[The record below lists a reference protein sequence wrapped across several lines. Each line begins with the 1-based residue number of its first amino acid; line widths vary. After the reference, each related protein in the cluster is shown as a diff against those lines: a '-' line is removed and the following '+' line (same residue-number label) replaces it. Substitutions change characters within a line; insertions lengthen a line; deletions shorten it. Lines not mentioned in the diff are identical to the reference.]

1 MKFIIAI
8 ALMSMATLS
17 FAAKRPTTLSD
28 YDASRSYMVHWPS
41 VVFSNISIPV
51 KNVCVDGENL
61 KTITPAKFCSESAVV
76 EVCTTAN
83 HGSEE
88 CRPVRKGETPVQK
101 PGTRL
106 VWGCVAYSTQNFET
120 TRTYEAQVCT
130 KWEQVQTGSHNNT
143 SWVCVEF
150 GTEPKEYA
158 LSYDVSVTRNSYSHE
173 SGNVEVANLNFTIPQ
188 CK

>member
-1 MKFIIAI
+1 MKTIIAI

-17 FAAKRPTTLSD
+17 VAAKRPTTLSD
-28 YDASRSYMVHWPS
+28 YDASRSYIVHWPT
-41 VVFSNISIPV
+41 VIFSNISVPV
-51 KNVCVDGENL
+51 KNVCVDGEKL
-61 KTITPAKFCSESAVV
+61 KTIAPAKFCSESAVV
-76 EVCTTAN
+76 EVCSTAN

-120 TRTYEAQVCT
+120 TRAYEAQVCT
-130 KWEQVQTGSHNNT
+130 KWERVQNDKNA
-143 SWVCVEF
+143 SWLCVEF
-150 GTEPKEYA
+150 GTETKEYA
-158 LSYDVSVTRNSYSHE
+158 LSYDVSVTSNSNSHE